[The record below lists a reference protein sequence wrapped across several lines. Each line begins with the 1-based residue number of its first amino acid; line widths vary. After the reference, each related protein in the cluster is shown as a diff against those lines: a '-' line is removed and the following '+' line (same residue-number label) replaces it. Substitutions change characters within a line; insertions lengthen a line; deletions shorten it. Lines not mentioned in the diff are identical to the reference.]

1 MPFNLPIAADDLDR
15 EEILE
20 LTKSDKK
27 MEAGH
32 IKFVLLQKIGKA
44 VLDTTVTEEEILAAI
59 DEINFTEEDANE

>member
-1 MPFNLPIAADDLDR
+1 M
-15 EEILE
+15 E

-44 VLDTTVTEEEILAAI
+44 VLDTIVTEEEILAAI